1 VNHAP
6 LDVDAL
12 RRILRGRRFGD
23 PLFYFEKIHS
33 TNERALELL
42 EQGFPD
48 GTLVLAEEQTR
59 GRGRRG
65 RAWLSPPRLGIY
77 ASLLVRPVADPFL
90 LPLVTFAAALGVV
103 RTLETEQDGKT
114 EIKWPNDVLVDDR
127 KVAGFLAESR
137 GGAEEGAAVVV
148 GLGLNVNQSRDDFP
162 ETLRERVTSLRMA
175 SGRIWDRTLLLTA
188 LLARWEEEHFR
199 LLERGGAEVLSRWE
213 RYSSLRNGARVRADL
228 DGEIL
233 QGLFRGL
240 TPLGEMRLEVEGG
253 NVRRVAFGEVHRVL
267 GEA

>member
-1 VNHAP
+1 MNHAP

-12 RRILRGRRFGD
+12 RRIFRGRRFGD
-23 PLFYFEKIHS
+23 PLFYSERIES
-33 TNERALELL
+33 TNDRALELL

-48 GTLVLAEEQTR
+48 GTLVLAEEQAR

-65 RAWLSPPRLGIY
+65 HAWSSPPRLGIY
-77 ASLLVRPVADPFL
+77 ASLLLRPVVDPSL
-90 LPLVTFAAALGVV
+90 LPLVTFAAALGVA
-103 RTLETEQDGKT
+103 RALEGEQDGKT
-114 EIKWPNDVLVDDR
+114 EIKWPNDLLVDGR
-127 KVAGFLAESR
+127 KVAGLLAEAR
-137 GGAEEGAAVVV
+137 GGEEGPAVVV

-162 ETLRERVTSLRMA
+162 EALRDRVTSLLMA
-175 SGRIWDRTLLLTA
+175 SGRIWDRTLLLTT
-188 LLARWEEEHFR
+188 LLARWEEDHFR
-199 LLERGGAEVLSRWE
+199 LLERGGAEILSRWE
-213 RYSSLRNGARVRADL
+213 RYSSLRNGTRVRADL

-253 NVRRVAFGEVHRVL
+253 NVRRVAFGEVHRVR

>member
-1 VNHAP
+1 MNASLVER
-6 LDVDAL
+6 LQRGL
-12 RRILRGRRFGD
+12 RTRIIGRRIHAYDLV
-23 PLFYFEKIHS
+23 IS
-33 TNERALELL
+33 TNDVVWELAERGAE
-42 EQGFPD
+42 E
-48 GTLVLAEEQTR
+48 GTVVFAEEQTR